1 MKALSVQQ
9 LTKVY
14 PSGVVAIDRV
24 DLEVAAGDFLALL
37 GPNGAGKTSLIGMV
51 ASLLIKTSGAITVF
65 GHSLD
70 REPNAVKSAIG
81 LVPQELNLNQWD
93 KVANIVMHQAGFY
106 GIPSSRAR
114 VRTEICLRQLQLWD
128 RRDSVVRGLS
138 GA

>member
-106 GIPSSRAR
+106 GIPPLEPGSGPKSACASCNFG
-114 VRTEICLRQLQLWD
+114 TA
-128 RRDSVVRGLS
+128 GTPLS
-138 GA
+138 EGCPGA